1 MGFLRLLRRLARLS
15 GAVDVAIDDT
25 ADIVRRKAA
34 LVTIVMTSLGIV
46 EDKLKRDL
54 ANDAKV
60 QEAATHLAEAVF
72 DSIDAVRQPKVG
84 GP

>member
-1 MGFLRLLRRLARLS
+1 M
-15 GAVDVAIDDT
+15 AIDDG
-25 ADIVRRKAA
+25 AEIAKRKAA

-60 QEAATHLAEAVF
+60 QAAATHLAEAVF
-72 DSIDAVRQPKVG
+72 ESIGAVNS
-84 GP
+84 